1 MIDKKEKV
9 DIARTIVTFDIQEK
23 SSLHYWSLISLE
35 VPERLDAS
43 IVLLTSVPSSPQLDS
58 RMICV
63 YMALLSE
70 RGHKVFMVRLDE
82 APLRSEE
89 LTFVHRLVR

>member
-1 MIDKKEKV
+1 MKDKKEKV

-23 SSLHYWSLISLE
+23 SSLDCGSLISLD

-43 IVLLTSVPSSPQLDS
+43 IILLTSVPSSPQLDS
-58 RMICV
+58 RMIYV
-63 YMALLSE
+63 YVALLSE
-70 RGHKVFMVRLDE
+70 RGHKVFMVRIDE
-82 APLRSEE
+82 ALRSEE